1 MIMNFNDQKGFRCG
15 DLVKDRLDRYGV
27 VLDICKYERR
37 GVSEITVY
45 MVALG
50 YKMTFWAD
58 ALHKAQQR

>member
-1 MIMNFNDQKGFRCG
+1 MSNNCKHDFHVG
-15 DLVKDRLDRYGV
+15 DLVEDHFDRDGV
-27 VLDICKYERR
+27 GLDIRKYERR